1 MHRLRGHVP
10 ELLVVLGALLGTGVI
25 VAVLLTRHEE
35 RREARRPPTT
45 TAPTSTS
52 TTTAAP
58 PPTTTTAPP
67 PTAPGT
73 PLDLRVASLSAS
85 SATLSWRTAV
95 PTVGRVAVG
104 TPALGPTRWLPP

>member
-1 MHRLRGHVP
+1 MHRLRGRVP

-25 VAVLLTRHEE
+25 VAVLLTRPEE
-35 RREARRPPTT
+35 RREARQSTTT

-52 TTTAAP
+52 TMTAAP

-67 PTAPGT
+67 PGT

-104 TPALGPTRWLPP
+104 TPALG